1 MPVPTASRPR
11 ETAAPEGGPSSSNGP
26 LTREDILATTERVLR
41 RFGPR
46 KTTVVDVAHEL
57 GVSHAAVYRHFPSKA
72 ALRAAAVRGWL
83 DRPHEELLEIA
94 VSTRLAPRERLR
106 AWLLSLFR
114 TRRAQADDEPELFA
128 AFYELAV
135 EQGEAVREH
144 VADLRRQVAAILR
157 DGQADG
163 SFVPLD
169 HDATEATASTVL
181 DLMTRFQHPAH
192 AHNWTRRG
200 TIEQEFDQACDL
212 ILRGLCTERG
222 GRSPGD

>member
-1 MPVPTASRPR
+1 MPAQTASTART
-11 ETAAPEGGPSSSNGP
+11 TAAPDGRPGSSSGP

-83 DRPHEELLEIA
+83 DRPHKELLEIA
-94 VSTRLAPRERLR
+94 ESTRLPPRERLR

-144 VADLRRQVAAILR
+144 VADLRRQIATILR
-157 DGQADG
+157 EGQADG
-163 SFVPLD
+163 SFAQLD

-192 AHNWTRRG
+192 AHNWARRG
-200 TIEQEFDQACDL
+200 TIEHEFDQACDL
-212 ILRGLCTERG
+212 VLRGLCADRG